1 MAMTRSPRFFLP
13 LLLLTF
19 TLSTR
24 CRPAATTTEAATTP
38 PVEAPAKTPAK
49 TPEKTPT
56 PDTTP
61 MTPPTEAVKK
71 TAPEPPVKE
80 PEPVVVSHPA
90 VTLKKLGS
98 LTQPVRSLA
107 LHPECKAV
115 LAGAKNWELA
125 RLGADGKTVWTTRTA
140 PVRCPAGNRCSEF
153 PRALFLPND
162 HVVAMM
168 DGDSLRMFSPRGK
181 MMALR
186 GGFLQ
191 HVLDFRVSVDG
202 KLVGAL
208 YPHGLALWRTSGG
221 LLRKVEIPGAAAFDF
236 AFTTNCEGKPEKHV
250 LVSVDD
256 RVLEFGLELAGSRE
270 LWKLDGPVVDF
281 HATAFLTAKTR
292 YETFGGVP
300 PAPESTGLLTD
311 TRPLRVLPSRPHW
324 VLAVREGKYALLRR
338 QPASKVAVV
347 PLEGVTPGADP
358 VTAVNGKCVA
368 IASGNE
374 VWFARLPDSLP

>member
-1 MAMTRSPRFFLP
+1 MNRLRFSPVHFLALCVA
-13 LLLLTF
+13 LLPQ
-19 TLSTR
+19 
-24 CRPAATTTEAATTP
+24 CRPTAAPADPTTTTTP
-38 PVEAPAKTPAK
+38 VEPDAKGPALP
-49 TPEKTPT
+49 PP
-56 PDTTP
+56 PR
-61 MTPPTEAVKK
+61 TPPTEATKK
-71 TAPEPPVKE
+71 VVPPPPKE
-80 PEPVVVSHPA
+80 PELVFVSHPA
-90 VTLKKLGS
+90 VALKKLGS
-98 LTQPVRSLA
+98 LTQPVQSLA

-125 RLGADGKTVWTTRTA
+125 RLGADGKTTWTTRSV

-153 PRALFLPND
+153 PRAAFLPND

-191 HVLDFRVSVDG
+191 HVLDFRVSPDG

-236 AFTTNCEGKPEKHV
+236 AFTTDCEGKAEKQV

-270 LWKLDGPVVDF
+270 LWKLDGAVIDF
-281 HATAFLTAKTR
+281 RATGFLTAKTR
-292 YETFGGVP
+292 YETFHGVP
-300 PAPESTGLLTD
+300 PSPESTSVPPG
-311 TRPLRVLPSRPHW
+311 TRALRVASARQPW
-324 VLAVREGKYALLRR
+324 TLAVRGEKFVLLRR
-338 QPASKVAVV
+338 HPDSKVTVL
-347 PLEGVTPGADP
+347 PFEGVTPGAAT
-358 VTAVNGKCVA
+358 VTAANEKCVA
-368 IASGNE
+368 IAAGHD
-374 VWFARLPDSLP
+374 VWFAKLPDPLP